1 MSLIR
6 RSRQVGDLVTTKKS
20 IANGNSES
28 FAKYVQFGDGAVP
41 TAVVDAATRGAVTVD
56 A

>member
-6 RSRQVGDLVTTKKS
+6 RSRQVVFLSRQIERLADGS
-20 IANGNSES
+20 SGS

-41 TAVVDAATRGAVTVD
+41 TAVVDASTRGAVTFD